1 MASAHQRG
9 VVPPSGPREDLYR
22 TRSFSIADSGA
33 CSTDSLPDQLPHAAP
48 QLEQLSCSYTLFSR
62 GRMGKT
68 RSIERRW
75 QPDWAPCLLR
85 SLDSLEVLMVRNV
98 VLGHL
103 RTLYR

>member
-1 MASAHQRG
+1 MLLRNWSN
-9 VVPPSGPREDLYR
+9 YR
-22 TRSFSIADSGA
+22 VHIR
-33 CSTDSLPDQLPHAAP
+33 C
-48 QLEQLSCSYTLFSR
+48 FSR